1 MLIFLLI
8 LCWWKVYLNS
18 IITFVLISLQ
28 MFHPNPESL
37 NCEGQTLTSK
47 GLREWVQGSFFEL
60 NLSNLKTHGNIH
72 EEYFQYP
79 GFEELFLFPGLEFV
93 SESSLRRGF
102 KTSVRGWSRLAK
114 CNITHGL
121 RLEASGYW
129 DNWGMFNSARLC
141 TFYQVTKLLFSCS
154 LNKLTVKCR
163 TFMPYTHPTFEKLCK
178 PRSWALVR
186 LETSA
191 GGRPGWLTWS
201 LSPPPSPQPGICC
214 VCVRLRRQW
223 PSDLAN

>member
-1 MLIFLLI
+1 MGSRFFL
-8 LCWWKVYLNS
+8 
-18 IITFVLISLQ
+18 
-28 MFHPNPESL
+28 
-37 NCEGQTLTSK
+37 
-47 GLREWVQGSFFEL
+47 REL
-60 NLSNLKTHGNIH
+60 NLSSLKTHRNIH
-72 EEYFQYP
+72 EEYIQYP
-79 GFEELFLFPGLEFV
+79 GFEELFWFPGLEFV

-141 TFYQVTKLLFSCS
+141 MYFLSGYQVIISCS
-154 LNKLTVKCR
+154 LNKLTIKCR
-163 TFMPYTHPTFEKLCK
+163 VFVPHTHPTFEKLCK

-191 GGRPGWLTWS
+191 GGRPGWLTWVC
-201 LSPPPSPQPGICC
+201 PRPRVPSRASVASVSGSGGNDRVTWQIKNAENIKKSISWHLVSINSYPF
-214 VCVRLRRQW
+214 L
-223 PSDLAN
+223 